1 MTADDKYS
9 LLNKDNLTQPI
20 QIHSS
25 KNQKTFSQVFS
36 AFLKSRLNVEHF
48 QKKTTLIAYA
58 FPKLQTAKDGVREV
72 SKKFHFRRPFDKRY
86 GKRSQTLFNS
96 AGQHPYY
103 IYWSLWKQMS
113 WKKYLLVIW
122 KILRLLV
129 NTFTADDKYSVLKR
143 GNLTQPIQIHL
154 SKNWKTFS

>member
-25 KNQKTFSQVFS
+25 KNQKTFSQLFS
-36 AFLKSRLNVEHF
+36 AFLKPRLNVEHF

-72 SKKFHFRRPFDKRY
+72 CKKFHFRRPFDKRY
-86 GKRSQTLFNS
+86 GKRSQTLLK
-96 AGQHPYY
+96 AARQQVYH
-103 IYWSLWKQMS
+103 IY
-113 WKKYLLVIW
+113 
-122 KILRLLV
+122 
-129 NTFTADDKYSVLKR
+129 
-143 GNLTQPIQIHL
+143 
-154 SKNWKTFS
+154 